1 VPEILFPTSRSV
13 LAPGRKPFK
22 HQQAMAQSVDELNAK
37 IDKLSTRFESFQ
49 DMMRESLDKWSGLE
63 AWRRTSLPRPD
74 RYE

>member
-1 VPEILFPTSRSV
+1 
-13 LAPGRKPFK
+13 
-22 HQQAMAQSVDELNAK
+22 MDELNAK
-37 IDKLSTRFESFQ
+37 FDKLSTRFESFQ